1 MTAYGM
7 DTNESGNVGQD
18 QSAEA
23 FWAHIDR
30 ERSLHPPIEPPASFF
45 EPLSAESLAELGK
58 AIAKHE
64 ALVDWFTPYLA
75 ERRAARGPARGD
87 G

>member
-1 MTAYGM
+1 M
-7 DTNESGNVGQD
+7 DRNVSGNVGQD

-30 ERSLHPPIEPPASFF
+30 ERSLYPPIELPASFV
-45 EPLSAESLAELGK
+45 EPLSAESLAELGE
-58 AIAKHE
+58 AIVRHE
-64 ALVDWFTPYLA
+64 AFMDWFTSYLA
-75 ERRAARGPARGD
+75 ERRAARGTAQGD